1 MSVKY
6 RLQGF
11 CLMFADQWFKV
22 KPASRSSEEQCSLD
36 RESRRIQ
43 LYFCK
48 TCPTSIKI
56 KRRCMH
62 LGLRVVEKDVERV
75 NAYRNELIH
84 GGGEVR
90 VPCLRI
96 EGRLGQET
104 RWLYSSDKIMQYL
117 DRRFSV

>member
-1 MSVKY
+1 MSVMH
-6 RLQGF
+6 RMQGF
-11 CLMFADQWFKV
+11 CLMFADHWFKV
-22 KPASRSSEEQCSLD
+22 KPVERSCEEQSSLD

-56 KRRCMH
+56 KRRCEQ
-62 LGLRVVEKDVERV
+62 LGLRVVEKDVQRV

-84 GGGEVR
+84 VGGEVR

-96 EGRLGQET
+96 EGRQGQDT
-104 RWLYSSDKIMQYL
+104 RWLYDGRSILEYL
-117 DRRFSV
+117 ERRFSA

>member
-1 MSVKY
+1 MSVKH
-6 RLQGF
+6 RMQGICF
-11 CLMFADQWFKV
+11 MFADNWFKV
-22 KPASRSSEEQCSLD
+22 KPVVRSNEEQCSLD

-48 TCPTSIKI
+48 TCPTSIRI
-56 KRRCMH
+56 KRRCEQ
-62 LGLRVVEKDVERV
+62 LGLRVVEKDVKRV

-96 EGRLGQET
+96 EGRNGQEA
-104 RWLYSSDKIMQYL
+104 RWLYEGNNILQYL
-117 DRRFSV
+117 NRRFSH

>member
-1 MSVKY
+1 MSVTH
-6 RLQGF
+6 RMQGI
-11 CLMFADQWFKV
+11 CLMFADHWFKV
-22 KPASRSSEEQCSLD
+22 KPVERTAEEQSSLD

-56 KRRCMH
+56 KRRCMR
-62 LGLRVVEKDVERV
+62 LGLRIVEKDVNRV

-84 GGGEVR
+84 GGEFR

-96 EGRLGQET
+96 EGRNGQET
-104 RWLYSSDKIMQYL
+104 RWLYSGSTIMDYL
-117 DRRFSV
+117 NCRFKS

>member
-1 MSVKY
+1 MSVMQ
-6 RLQGF
+6 RMQGLCF
-11 CLMFADQWFKV
+11 MFADSCFKV
-22 KPASRSSEEQCSLD
+22 KPVQRSSEEQASLD

-48 TCPTSIKI
+48 TSPSSIKV
-56 KRRCMH
+56 KRRCEQ
-62 LGLRVVEKDVERV
+62 LGLRIVEKDVERV

-96 EGRLGQET
+96 EGTKGKET
-104 RWLYSSDKIMQYL
+104 RWLYDGQEILAYL
-117 DRRFSV
+117 ERRFSL

>member
-1 MSVKY
+1 MSVKH
-6 RLQGF
+6 RVQGICF
-11 CLMFADQWFKV
+11 MFADHWFKV
-22 KPASRSSEEQCSLD
+22 KPVVRSSEEQCSLD

-43 LYFCK
+43 LYFCN

-56 KRRCMH
+56 KRRCEQ
-62 LGLRVVEKDVERV
+62 LGLRIVEKDVKRV

-96 EGRLGQET
+96 EGRQDQET
-104 RWLYSSDKIMQYL
+104 RWLYDGKNIMQYL
-117 DRRFSV
+117 ERRFAN

>member
-1 MSVKY
+1 MSVKH
-6 RLQGF
+6 RMQGIF
-11 CLMFADQWFKV
+11 FMFADNWFKV
-22 KPASRSSEEQCSLD
+22 KPVVRNNEEQCSLD

-48 TCPTSIKI
+48 TCPMSIRI
-56 KRRCMH
+56 KRRCEQ
-62 LGLRVVEKDVERV
+62 LGLRVVEKDVKRV

-96 EGRLGQET
+96 EGLNGQET
-104 RWLYSSDKIMQYL
+104 RWLYEGNNILQYL
-117 DRRFSV
+117 NRRFSL

>member
-1 MSVKY
+1 MSVKH
-6 RLQGF
+6 RMKGI
-11 CLMFADQWFKV
+11 CLMFADNWFKV
-22 KPASRSSEEQCSLD
+22 KPVIRSHEEQCSLD

-56 KRRCMH
+56 KRRCEQ
-62 LGLRVVEKDVERV
+62 LGLRVVEKDVQRV
-75 NAYRNELIH
+75 DAYRNELIH

-96 EGRLGQET
+96 EGRNDQHT
-104 RWLYSSDKIMQYL
+104 RWLYEGNNILQYL
-117 DRRFSV
+117 NRRFSQ